1 FGMAKI
7 NATAQL
13 TSKTLDKLEGRL
25 VDIGG
30 QSGGNFDNITFAYE
44 KILST
49 TGKVNLS
56 LDITETAVKGA
67 KAGFASLDLVAG
79 ALAQTLASVGAE
91 NATAN
96 EVLDTLLKAKAV
108 GAGEFEDF
116 ARYLP
121 GLIASAKN
129 VGMAFKDTAG
139 LFSFM
144 TFKGQSPE
152 QAATL

>member
-1 FGMAKI
+1 
-7 NATAQL
+7 
-13 TSKTLDKLEGRL
+13 
-25 VDIGG
+25 
-30 QSGGNFDNITFAYE
+30 
-44 KILST
+44 
-49 TGKVNLS
+49 
-56 LDITETAVKGA
+56 
-67 KAGFASLDLVAG
+67 
-79 ALAQTLASVGAE
+79 
-91 NATAN
+91 TAN

-152 QAATL
+152 QAATLIQNMITSLQKKEILVGLKKKGIDPFNVDGSRKNITRLFLDIEKKLHGMTDKQRAKFLIDVGLNDAQA